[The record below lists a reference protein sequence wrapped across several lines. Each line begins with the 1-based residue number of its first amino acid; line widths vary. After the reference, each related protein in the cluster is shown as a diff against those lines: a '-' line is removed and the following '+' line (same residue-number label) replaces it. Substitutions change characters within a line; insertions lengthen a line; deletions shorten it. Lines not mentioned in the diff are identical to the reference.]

1 MTKKIWRLL
10 CILSLFLAGMLL
22 FEGGILF
29 FQYGARREGLYSAF
43 AGGCAAL
50 FFLTAFVRSFG
61 EEGQKEYKTWKMA
74 LAEGSAALVSTGA
87 ALYVFR
93 YQPLGFQFRTAGIVL
108 CAALVFIW
116 QSLFSRKSRRLQ
128 EEKMKKTLIGLF
140 PECRDQTQLTEA
152 PRIDEQVQKTLLV
165 KMQIWELRWCIGLL
179 AVGLIAGLAANIRGN
194 WQIWFL
200 GLVIAV
206 GFAWLC
212 GRDSIHTARILSEF
226 VERQQSRE
234 MIIFFLCYYSRAKR
248 RWESMI
254 PTLQI
259 YLPIAL
265 CQSSEYDKAL
275 DLLACMKKRPEEEAY
290 YLVWEA
296 EALKA
301 KEDWGALKETL
312 GKLKEAIPHMPK
324 ARRAEMEEKYQA
336 YERIWKEKGE

>member
-1 MTKKIWRLL
+1 M
-10 CILSLFLAGMLL
+10 
-22 FEGGILF
+22 
-29 FQYGARREGLYSAF
+29 
-43 AGGCAAL
+43 
-50 FFLTAFVRSFG
+50 
-61 EEGQKEYKTWKMA
+61 
-74 LAEGSAALVSTGA
+74 
-87 ALYVFR
+87 
-93 YQPLGFQFRTAGIVL
+93 
-108 CAALVFIW
+108 
-116 QSLFSRKSRRLQ
+116 
-128 EEKMKKTLIGLF
+128 
-140 PECRDQTQLTEA
+140 
-152 PRIDEQVQKTLLV
+152 QKTLLV
-165 KMQIWELRWCIGLL
+165 KMQIWELRWCIVLL

-212 GRDSIHTARILSEF
+212 RRDSIHTARILSEF

-301 KEDWGALKETL
+301 KED
-312 GKLKEAIPHMPK
+312 
-324 ARRAEMEEKYQA
+324 
-336 YERIWKEKGE
+336 

>member
-1 MTKKIWRLL
+1 MTRKIWRLL

-29 FQYGARREGLYSAF
+29 FRYGARREGLYAAF

-50 FFLTAFVRSFG
+50 FFLTAFMRTFG
-61 EEGQKEYKTWKMA
+61 RERDKEYKIWKMA
-74 LAEGSAALVSTGA
+74 LAEVSAALVSIGA
-87 ALYVFR
+87 TFYVYR
-93 YQPLGFQFRTAGIVL
+93 YQEPAVQFRTAGIVL
-108 CAALVFIW
+108 CAVLVFIW
-116 QSLFSRKSRRLQ
+116 QSLFSKKSRRLQ
-128 EEKMKKTLIGLF
+128 EEKMKETLMKLF
-140 PECRDQTQLTEA
+140 PECREQTQIAGENQ
-152 PRIDEQVQKTLLV
+152 IDEQVQKTLLV

-179 AVGLIAGLAANIRGN
+179 AIGLIAGLAANLRGD
-194 WQIWFL
+194 WQIWAL

-206 GFAWLC
+206 GFAWLS
-212 GRDSIHTARILSEF
+212 GRDSIHTARILSEL
-226 VERQQSRE
+226 VERQQSQE
-234 MIIFFLCYYSRAKR
+234 MITFFLCYYSRVQR

-275 DLLACMKKRPEEEAY
+275 ELLACMKKRPEEEVY

-336 YERIWKEKGE
+336 YERIWREKGE